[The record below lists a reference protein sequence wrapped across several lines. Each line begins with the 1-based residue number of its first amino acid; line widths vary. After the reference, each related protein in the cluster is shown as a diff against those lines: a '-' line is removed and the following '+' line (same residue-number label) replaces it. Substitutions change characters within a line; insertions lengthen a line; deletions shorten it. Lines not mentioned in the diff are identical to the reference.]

1 MAAIASEVAIHR
13 RLPPEEAARGD
24 FYALL
29 ARLLHDAPD
38 AGLLRALAE
47 AEPIPAGGEAALAK
61 AWQDLAHASAA
72 MDADAARDEYEAL
85 FAGVGKSAVSIYAGF
100 YSGAPAVEHPRVR
113 ILDDM
118 NALGLAPR
126 AHITEPEDH
135 FAALF
140 DVMRVLAAGGLGR
153 APAALAQ
160 QRRFFEDHLKPGTA
174 KFFDALGRAKEA
186 NYYRKVAAL
195 GAAFLALETESFTL
209 ESIQAS

>member
-29 ARLLHDAPD
+29 ARLLHEAPD
-38 AGLLRALAE
+38 ARLLRTLAE
-47 AEPIPAGGEAALAK
+47 AEPIPADGEAALAK
-61 AWQDLAHASAA
+61 AWQELVHASAA

-85 FAGVGKSAVSIYAGF
+85 FDGVGKSAVSIYAGF
-100 YSGAPAVEHPRVR
+100 YSGATAVEHPRVR

-118 NALGLAPR
+118 NTLGLAPR
-126 AHITEPEDH
+126 AHVTEPEDH

-140 DVMRVLAAGGLGR
+140 DVMRVLIAGGAGR
-153 APAALAQ
+153 SPAELAD
-160 QRRFFEDHLKPGTA
+160 QRRFFESHVQPGA
-174 KFFDALGRAKEA
+174 KKFFDALGRSGPA

-195 GAAFLALETESFTL
+195 GAAFISLETESFVL
-209 ESIQAS
+209 E

>member
-29 ARLLHDAPD
+29 ARIFHDAPD
-38 AGLLRALAE
+38 ARLLRALAE
-47 AEPIPAGGEAALAK
+47 ADPIPADGEAALAK
-61 AWQDLAHASAA
+61 AWQDLVQASTA

-118 NALGLAPR
+118 SALGLAPR
-126 AHITEPEDH
+126 AHVTEPEDH

-140 DVMRVLAAGGLGR
+140 DVMRVLVAGGAGR
-153 APAALAQ
+153 SPATLAE
-160 QRRFFEDHLKPGTA
+160 QRRFFESHVEPGVL
-174 KFFDALGRAKEA
+174 KFFDALGRAGQA

-195 GAAFLALETESFTL
+195 GAAFISLEIESFVL
-209 ESIQAS
+209 E